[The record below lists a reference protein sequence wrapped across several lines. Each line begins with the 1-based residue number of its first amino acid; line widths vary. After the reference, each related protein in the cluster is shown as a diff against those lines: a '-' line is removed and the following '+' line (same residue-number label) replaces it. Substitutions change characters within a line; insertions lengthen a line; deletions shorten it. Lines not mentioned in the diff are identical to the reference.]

1 MAVID
6 VNGDIISNDDKWFYD
21 WFDWEGTCPDDVKK
35 ALNSKE
41 QGEKLTVRINSGGGD
56 VMSGQEIYSLLYG
69 RDDVEIQINS
79 MAGSAAGVIAMAN
92 RCVISPV
99 AMIMI
104 HNVSMTR
111 ASGDY
116 REMQKNAEILQQ
128 MNSALAQAFV
138 NKTGRSEDEILKMMD
153 EETWLTANQA
163 VEYGFVDGVMEEKTS
178 FINCSQGLRLTDELR
193 KKALAEKEAKNK
205 EETRKQQ
212 LLEDLDMYG
221 V

>member
-1 MAVID
+1 MWRFRLIL
-6 VNGDIISNDDKWFYD
+6 W
-21 WFDWEGTCPDDVKK
+21 
-35 ALNSKE
+35 
-41 QGEKLTVRINSGGGD
+41 
-56 VMSGQEIYSLLYG
+56 QEVQQ
-69 RDDVEIQINS
+69 R
-79 MAGSAAGVIAMAN
+79 N
-92 RCVISPV
+92 RHGKPLCNQPV

-163 VEYGFVDGVMEEKTS
+163 VEYGFVDGVMEEKIS
-178 FINCSQGLRLTDELR
+178 F
-193 KKALAEKEAKNK
+193 
-205 EETRKQQ
+205 
-212 LLEDLDMYG
+212 Y
-221 V
+221 

>member
-1 MAVID
+1 MKTKIFID
-6 VNGDIISNDDKWFYD
+6 GS
-21 WFDWEGTCPDDVKK
+21 EGTTG
-35 ALNSKE
+35 L
-41 QGEKLTVRINSGGGD
+41 RIH
-56 VMSGQEIYSLLYG
+56 ERFAG

-163 VEYGFVDGVMEEKTS
+163 VEYGFVDGVMEEKIS